1 MADKPILQVIKPKRA
16 CEILAEYGWT
26 LTEATLDAGLR
37 QGVFPFGIV
46 IERKDQTYYIFE
58 ALLRKWIAERLVYEK
73 EKEKDES

>member
-37 QGVFPFGIV
+37 QGVFPFGIA
-46 IERKDQTYYIFE
+46 IERKGQTYYIFE
-58 ALLRKWIAERLVYEK
+58 ALLRKWIAERLVHEK